1 MAFLKHS
8 PTNSKGGHGLD
19 RSSPKGAF
27 VRPKDQTLPR
37 PRAIIETSVKMKT
50 IQRGKARIASGT
62 KAVDLHKRSPGNAAP
77 GSALAGLAK
86 GLTLGFIAEDT
97 VLNKAIEVIGDGSKA
112 MRWMGTP
119 VRALGYATPVS
130 LLGTEDGMNSVL
142 TVLSRLERVVLLG
155 DFADLRSQ

>member
-1 MAFLKHS
+1 LAFLKHS

-62 KAVDLHKRSPGNAAP
+62 KAVDLHKRSP

-142 TVLSRLERVVLLG
+142 TVLSRLERGVL
-155 DFADLRSQ
+155 